1 MRDMGVGGFQRGIVL
16 KFFVV
21 WGVVVV
27 SVVLGGRMED
37 GKRWFHGF
45 TRTVSGEGGTIDG

>member
-1 MRDMGVGGFQRGIVL
+1 MGVGGFQRGIVL